1 MFWKK
6 KVQEEEEFVWKD
18 FREKSYEELERE
30 VDAAY
35 GEAVKQRNIKLAILG
50 VILIFIFQDI
60 IGFWLNFGL
69 PRVAK
74 YKTQE
79 VIDVVAEPIHTELE
93 EEEYKEIFDYVTL
106 EDKDVVK
113 LRKQAEISV
122 SGLVVAKNYL
132 FIGNYLPKGKRVFQS
147 TALMDL
153 GVVWGDF
160 TKEEILKNYAFY
172 SAKDVKHRTMYPRLK
187 MGITNPP
194 IPWDYAKLHMTN
206 IHAIPANKDIMSAM
220 IYLGKNKPVK
230 VEGLLVDVQ
239 LDSGAWRHTSTDREV
254 AAMRCRDNSP
264 SEIIYVTRL
273 QIGDKVYE

>member
-1 MFWKK
+1 MFGKK

-35 GEAVKQRNIKLAILG
+35 GEAVKQRNIKLAILS
-50 VILIFIFQDI
+50 VILLFVFQDI

-79 VIDVVAEPIHTELE
+79 VIDVVAEPVQYELE
-93 EEEYKEIFDYVTL
+93 EEENEEVFDYVTL

-122 SGLVVAKNYL
+122 SGILVAKSYL
-132 FIGNYLPKGKRVFQS
+132 FLGNYLPKGKRVFQS
-147 TALMDL
+147 TALMDV

-160 TKEEILKNYAFY
+160 TNKEILEKYVFYA
-172 SAKDVKHRTMYPRLK
+172 AKDVRHRTMYPRLK

-194 IPWDYAKLHMTN
+194 LPWNYAKLHMTN
-206 IHAIPANKDIMSAM
+206 IHAREEFRHKSLISGVSIAQVVGFGNKSYEFALIGL
-220 IYLGKNKPVK
+220 IEYLKEK
-230 VEGLLVDVQ
+230 GL
-239 LDSGAWRHTSTDREV
+239 
-254 AAMRCRDNSP
+254 
-264 SEIIYVTRL
+264 
-273 QIGDKVYE
+273 K